1 MRSRNRRALRDVTP
15 GNTPQSKRTS
25 RATAK
30 LKEQILGATTRI
42 PALDLE
48 DVEEDDAELPK
59 VPVLPTLRSPVALPV
74 ASARAP
80 PESTPLG
87 QSTRVMR
94 NQAGPSHK
102 PRLSPLP
109 PSSPPSMSSYDEDAE
124 NRPPLVQGEEDDLQD
139 VENDIE
145 VVAPPEELPHTQPK
159 LPSSDDPFGFTAL
172 ERRLKL
178 QREIRRRSAGV
189 PAPMHVPKGK
199 GKEIMHRRAPLGEL
213 SVVPAASTSAERAPT
228 PYHPSDDLEDMYLDV
243 SQAHGQERSDDLGSE
258 GPSDG
263 ELAPPVREPTPSEE
277 DDDPTRTPHPQHVAN
292 IIPIASPFSS
302 REATPCDRSLPESP
316 LSSPSPVKPLTVS
329 RPFPVLHSSTAKKR
343 DKGRIALLKAFPS
356 STPIPTPLPAAKK
369 TRASPL
375 STRRVPSVPARKKPG
390 GGDGGRMEERVED
403 PIAVARNLEKL
414 LPKRT
419 NRQRMRAQSA
429 FSESSPIKGRGRPRK
444 PIHRESEAGSST
456 ERGSS
461 ADEHSLPT
469 SPLARGKRK
478 TPARRQYPAKRM
490 KVEVVITR
498 RPPLPRRA
506 KPGSSTTRAK
516 PASKPKSKPKSKPAG
531 TGKGKERAGTQKL
544 EDEDS
549 VRASRLSF

>member
-48 DVEEDDAELPK
+48 DVGEDDVELPK

-87 QSTRVMR
+87 QSTRVIHSVR
-94 NQAGPSHK
+94 TQAGPSHK
-102 PRLSPLP
+102 PPLSPLP

-124 NRPPLVQGEEDDLQD
+124 NRPPLLQGEEDDVQD

-213 SVVPAASTSAERAPT
+213 SVVSAATTSATRAPT
-228 PYHPSDDLEDMYLDV
+228 PYHPSDDLEDMYLDL
-243 SQAHGQERSDDLGSE
+243 SQAHGQERSDDLASE

-343 DKGRIALLKAFPS
+343 DKGRVALLKAFPS

-375 STRRVPSVPARKKPG
+375 SARRVPTVPARKKPG
-390 GGDGGRMEERVED
+390 GDDGGRVED

-419 NRQRMRAQSA
+419 NRQKMKAPST
-429 FSESSPIKGRGRPRK
+429 FSESSPVKGRGRPRK
-444 PIHRESEAGSST
+444 QAHGESEAGSST

-461 ADEHSLPT
+461 ENEHSLPT

-478 TPARRQYPAKRM
+478 TPVRRQYPAKRM

-498 RPPLPRRA
+498 RPPASRRA
-506 KPGSSTTRAK
+506 KPSSAAARAK
-516 PASKPKSKPKSKPAG
+516 PASKPKSKG

-549 VRASRLSF
+549 VRASSLSV